1 MKQKQK
7 IIRRIKMNN
16 IMKTN
21 NDEVVRISSREVAEM
36 MEYSRHGD
44 LLEKIE
50 KINEVF
56 ENGKIRSQDYWV
68 ESFYKVE
75 GNNKSYKEYLVTK
88 KGCEFIANKSTGE
101 KGIIFTHKYME
112 RFEQMEKELYGEL
125 VPINNLQ
132 NIITST
138 VSKEINR
145 LRKEHSEYIKPLSA
159 DKYKITKY
167 IKDRLEITRA
177 NEEFKLVKER
187 VLMMLGADK
196 WEDVPVET
204 LLNSMKLIDESI
216 SIIKAE
222 RPHRQMNWF

>member
-1 MKQKQK
+1 MNK
-7 IIRRIKMNN
+7 IIKMANG
-16 IMKTN
+16 K
-21 NDEVVRISSREVAEM
+21 VVLDSREVAVMVEM
-36 MEYSRHGD
+36 RHD
-44 LLEKIE
+44 RLLRKID
-50 KINEVF
+50 EVTKDF
-56 ENGKIRSQDYWV
+56 TDTNIGVSDYWE
-68 ESFYKVE
+68 ESTYKDAS
-75 GNNKSYKEYLVTK
+75 GKANRCLKITK
-88 KGCEFIANKSTGE
+88 RGCGFIAHKTTGY
-101 KGIIFTHKYME
+101 KGNIFTHRYME

-138 VSKEINR
+138 VSKEISR

-167 IKDRLEITRA
+167 IKDRLEITRV

-187 VLMMLGADK
+187 VLLMLGADK